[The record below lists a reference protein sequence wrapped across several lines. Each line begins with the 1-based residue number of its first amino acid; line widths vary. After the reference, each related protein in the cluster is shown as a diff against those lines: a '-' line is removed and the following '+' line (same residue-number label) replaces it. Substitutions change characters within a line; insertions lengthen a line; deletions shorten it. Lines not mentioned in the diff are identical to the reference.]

1 MEENGNMRTTE
12 TGVLMSD
19 SIGRESNDEEQNVRN
34 SNTGEYR
41 NNDMNN
47 SDYHS
52 NE

>member
-1 MEENGNMRTTE
+1 MRKTE
-12 TGVLMSD
+12 TGVLMSE
-19 SIGRESNDEEQNVRN
+19 SIGRESNEDEQNVRN
-34 SNTGEYR
+34 SNTGEYIK